1 MGALFR
7 APKINGITKGAAMPC
22 VEFILIISNMGF
34 TVWVCFPLIKT
45 RAKALEVEVGEG
57 VARSIAQ

>member
-1 MGALFR
+1 M
-7 APKINGITKGAAMPC
+7 NMPC

-45 RAKALEVEVGEG
+45 RDKALEFEVGEG
-57 VARSIAQ
+57 VARSIAN